1 MILALVDDLLFGSK
15 ISGAARQAGVPL
27 KTARSLDAALEAAR
41 IATPSLVLLDLDA
54 ARLSPLA
61 LVAAFKA
68 DPVLSQ
74 VRLVAFVSH
83 VHADLI
89 GQARAAGV
97 DQVLARSGFVA
108 ALPEIV
114 RATSSP
120 DATA

>member
-15 ISGAARQAGVPL
+15 ITGAARQAGVPL
-27 KTARSLDAALEAAR
+27 KTARSFDAALAAAR
-41 IATPSLVLLDLDA
+41 TEAPGLVLLDLDA
-54 ARLSPLA
+54 ARLRPLE

-68 DPVLSQ
+68 DPGLARA
-74 VRLVAFVSH
+74 RLVAFVSH

-114 RATSSP
+114 RLTSSP
-120 DATA
+120 DETA